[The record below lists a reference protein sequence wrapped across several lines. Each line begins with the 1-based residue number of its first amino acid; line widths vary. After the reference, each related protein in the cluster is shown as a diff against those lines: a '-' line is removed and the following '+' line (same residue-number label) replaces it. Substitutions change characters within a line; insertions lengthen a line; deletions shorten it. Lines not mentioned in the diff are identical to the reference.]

1 MFGSKKQ
8 PATLVIC
15 GTAPRQA
22 GTARSAA
29 WLDAARALS
38 VPVTWLAGID
48 SLAEISSPGRIERSI
63 DLALDIPPAACGS
76 KAKLRDLLQR
86 AHDAVPSVT
95 AVALRGPTPLDNR
108 GLLVEHGITVA
119 LVNGFE
125 DDARGSRRPAPRG
138 WPCRNSVWGLWEVQ
152 VTPHRPRGIAG
163 WLGLGGMPK
172 PKAGGLHVLR
182 TEGVAVGNNGTAFI
196 TPRLERWIAWAGQ
209 KRFGGGAVL
218 AGLSSLPGVIA
229 GEGRAAM
236 SGSVLRAA

>member
-8 PATLVIC
+8 AATVVIC
-15 GTAPRQA
+15 ATAPRQP
-22 GTARSAA
+22 GTARAGA
-29 WLDAARALS
+29 WLDAARGLT

-48 SLAEISSPGRIERSI
+48 SLAEIASQGRSKPGI

-76 KAKLRDLLQR
+76 KSKLRDLLHR
-86 AHDAVPSVT
+86 AHDAAADVT
-95 AVALRGPTPLDNR
+95 AVVLRGPTPLDNR
-108 GLLVEHGITVA
+108 GLLVEHGIGVA
-119 LVNGFE
+119 LVTEFE

-138 WPCRNSVWGLWEVQ
+138 WPCRNAVWGLWEVQ

-163 WLGLGGMPK
+163 WLGMGGMPQ

-196 TPRLERWIAWAGQ
+196 TPRLERWVAWASQ
-209 KRFGGGAVL
+209 RRFGGTVL
-218 AGLSSLPGVIA
+218 AGLSSLPAVIS
-229 GEGRAAM
+229 GEGRDAI